1 MFCVAS
7 LCCATDF
14 MPVPDIFLPVVF
26 AKTNLSFPTGL
37 LGLYVE
43 IRLDGSTAR
52 HTSVIEGDT
61 APFWNE
67 QFCMY
72 V

>member
-1 MFCVAS
+1 
-7 LCCATDF
+7 

-26 AKTNLSFPTGL
+26 AKITLSLPTRP

-43 IRLDGSTAR
+43 IRLDGSTAQ

-61 APFWNE
+61 TPFWDE